1 MLACVCDYD
10 RPMDSYTSFR
20 ILKEG
25 TSQSRHTSNCKVM
38 NRGLPWWPGEISI
51 TSDMQMTSPLWQK
64 MKKN

>member
-10 RPMDSYTSFR
+10 RPMDSYTPFR

-38 NRGLPWWPGEISI
+38 NRGIPWCLSW
-51 TSDMQMTSPLWQK
+51 
-64 MKKN
+64 